1 MDISTL
7 DARHT
12 LQPLRW
18 GAESRPDGETRF
30 RLWAPGVETLDLEL
44 GDKAFRPAQPHGD
57 GWREVQTNVPP
68 ESVGPLPMQR
78 QGVGWWELVAHAPPG
93 TRYRFVLPDGLKVPD
108 PASRR
113 QDGGVHGWSVVVGP
127 DQYEWRNTG
136 WRGRPWNEAVIYE
149 AHAGLMGGFD
159 GIRQRLPELH
169 QLGVTAVEIMPVA
182 EFPGSRNWGYDGT
195 LNFAADSAYGTPED
209 LKRLIDEAHGIGLCV
224 MLDVVYNHFGPDGNY
239 IGAYCQ
245 PFFTEDM
252 HTPWG
257 AAIDFRKPEVMDF
270 YVGNALMWLNEYRFD
285 GLRFDALHAIMPQ
298 EALTSLEHGIRE
310 GVDPERTTW
319 LVMEHEDN
327 AARFLR
333 RGPSQAGFDAQWAD
347 DFHHCM
353 HVLLTGETAS
363 YYVDY
368 DHPTERLA
376 RVLSEGFAYQGEH
389 SQLRGRPRGEP
400 SKGLPTS
407 CFVMHLQNH
416 DQIGNRARGE
426 RLAALTSKE
435 KLRAATALLLLSPF
449 IPLMFMGDEWAT
461 ESPFLYFTDHND
473 ELAELVR
480 QGRAKEFGIG
490 VAEDPAEANEK
501 GAIPDPNAPETFE
514 ASRVKQTDPAMRE
527 LYQQLLRLR
536 RERVMPGIPG
546 AASLGCDVL
555 GEGAGHARWRLGN
568 GAELSL
574 LLNIGNAEAAAHEPV
589 GEFLHESLPG
599 AAEAL
604 RGGKLPAASLVA
616 FLGEGGR

>member
-1 MDISTL
+1 MNMPALNANRT
-7 DARHT
+7 A
-12 LQPLRW
+12 QPLRW
-18 GAESRPDGETRF
+18 GAESRPDGQTRF
-30 RLWAPGVETLDLEL
+30 RLWAPGAEALSLVLQGEKSRDGE
-44 GDKAFRPAQPHGD
+44 PQPMHRQD
-57 GWREVQTNVPP
+57 G
-68 ESVGPLPMQR
+68 
-78 QGVGWWELVAHAPPG
+78 GWWELVTQAPPE
-93 TRYRFVLPDGLKVPD
+93 TRYRFVLPNGLNVPD

-127 DQYEWRNTG
+127 DQYEWKNTD

-159 GIRQRLPELH
+159 GIRQRLPELY
-169 QLGVTAVEIMPVA
+169 QLGVTAVEIMPIA
-182 EFPGSRNWGYDGT
+182 EFPGNRNWGYDGT
-195 LNFAADSAYGTPED
+195 LNFAATSAYGTPED

-239 IGAYCQ
+239 LGAYCQ

-257 AAIDFRKPEVMDF
+257 AAIDFRKSEVMDF

-285 GLRFDALHAIMPQ
+285 GLRFDALHAVMPQ
-298 EALTSLEHGIRE
+298 EALAPLERGIRA
-310 GVDPERTTW
+310 GADPERTTW

-333 RGPSQAGFDAQWAD
+333 HGPSAPGFDAQWAD

-363 YYVDY
+363 YYADY
-368 DHPTERLA
+368 DHPTEKLA
-376 RVLSEGFAYQGEH
+376 RVLSEGFAYQGEV
-389 SQLRGRPRGEP
+389 SRVRGRQRGEP
-400 SKGLPTS
+400 SKGLPPS
-407 CFVMHLQNH
+407 CFVMPLQPPA
-416 DQIGNRARGE
+416 QLGNRARGE
-426 RLAALTSKE
+426 RLPALTSKE

-449 IPLMFMGDEWAT
+449 IPLMYMGDEWAT
-461 ESPFLYFTDHND
+461 ESPFLYFTDHNE

-490 VAEDPAEANEK
+490 VAEDPAEAGEK

-514 ASRVKQTDPAMRE
+514 ASRVKHTDPAMRE
-527 LYQQLLRLR
+527 LYQRLLQLR
-536 RERVMPGIPG
+536 RERIVPGILG
-546 AASLGCDVL
+546 AESLGCEKL
-555 GEGAGHARWRLGN
+555 GEGAVHARWRLGN

-574 LLNIGNAEAAAHEPV
+574 LINIGNAEAAAREPA
-589 GEFLHESLPG
+589 GKLLHESLPG

-616 FLGEGGR
+616 FLAEGNR

>member
-1 MDISTL
+1 MDSPTL
-7 DARHT
+7 DMDST

-18 GAESRPDGETRF
+18 GAESRADGQTRF
-30 RLWAPGVETLDLEL
+30 RLWAPGVERLGLEL
-44 GDKAFRPAQPHGD
+44 RDDTSQPVRQSE
-57 GWREVQTNVPP
+57 GWRELQTDAPA
-68 ESVGPLPMQR
+68 ESRPALPMQR
-78 QGVGWWELVAHAPPG
+78 QDGGWWELVTQAPPG
-93 TRYRFVLPDGLKVPD
+93 TRYRFVLPEGLKVPD

-127 DQYEWRNTG
+127 DDYQWKNTG
-136 WRGRPWNEAVIYE
+136 WRGRSWNEAVIYE

-159 GIRQRLPELH
+159 GVRQQLAELRD
-169 QLGVTAVEIMPVA
+169 LGVTAVEIMPVA
-182 EFPGSRNWGYDGT
+182 EFPGDRSWGYDGT
-195 LNFAADSAYGTPED
+195 LNYAADSAYGTPED
-209 LKRLIDEAHGIGLCV
+209 LKRLIDEAHSLGLCV

-239 IGAYCQ
+239 IGAYCK

-257 AAIDFRKPEVMDF
+257 AAIDFRKSEVMDF
-270 YVGNALMWLNEYRFD
+270 FVGNALMWLNEFRFD
-285 GLRFDALHAIMPQ
+285 GLRFDALHAVMPQ
-298 EALTSLEHGIRE
+298 EVLAPLEHGIRS
-310 GVDPERTTW
+310 GVDSQRTTW

-333 RGPSQAGFDAQWAD
+333 HGPGAPGFDAQWAD

-353 HVLLTGETAS
+353 HVLLTGETDR

-376 RVLSEGFAYQGEH
+376 RILAEGFAYQGEQ

-416 DQIGNRARGE
+416 DQVGNRARGE
-426 RLAALTSKE
+426 RLPALTSKE

-449 IPLMFMGDEWAT
+449 IPLVFMGDEWAS
-461 ESPFLYFTDHND
+461 ESPFLYFTDHNE
-473 ELAELVR
+473 ELADLVR
-480 QGRAKEFGIG
+480 KGRAKEFGIG
-490 VAEDPAEANEK
+490 VAEDPAEAEQK

-514 ASRVKQTDPAMRE
+514 ASRVKQTDPAMRD
-527 LYQQLLRLR
+527 LYRQLLSLR
-536 RERVMPGIPG
+536 RERIAPGIPG
-546 AASLGCDVL
+546 TEPLGCEVL
-555 GEGAGHARWRLGN
+555 GEGAVCARWRLGN

-574 LLNIGNAEAAAHEPV
+574 LLNIGQGDVSAQQPA
-589 GEFLHESLPG
+589 GTLLHESLPG
-599 AAEAL
+599 ASEAL
-604 RGGKLPAASLVA
+604 RGGKLPPAALVA
-616 FLGEGGR
+616 FLTDGRR